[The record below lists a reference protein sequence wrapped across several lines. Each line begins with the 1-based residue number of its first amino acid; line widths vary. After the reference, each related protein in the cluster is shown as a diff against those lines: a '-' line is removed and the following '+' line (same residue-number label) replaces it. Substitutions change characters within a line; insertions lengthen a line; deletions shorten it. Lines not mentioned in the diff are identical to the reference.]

1 MAEPLA
7 HEERCRSAGGRYRE
21 SVSRRPSVWAR
32 VAYVTGALA
41 LGGGVAAA
49 VNAKM
54 NDAAVS
60 PTTNA
65 RTGNRFPPPSAP
77 PRTIPPRT
85 IPPPRTTVAFTLP
98 RVNRTPLITFPPPP
112 PIVTLATV
120 ATQGPECS
128 PHYSPCVP
136 IASDVDCAGGTGD
149 GPRYV
154 SGPVYV
160 IDGQDPYRLDGNDND
175 GIGCE

>member
-1 MAEPLA
+1 
-7 HEERCRSAGGRYRE
+7 
-21 SVSRRPSVWAR
+21 VSRRPSVWAR

-98 RVNRTPLITFPPPP
+98 RVNRTPLITFPPP
-112 PIVTLATV
+112 
-120 ATQGPECS
+120 
-128 PHYSPCVP
+128 CVP